1 MKNEPFGFCF
11 MIFGYDLISTND
23 QNIISQIDALK
34 AAGCEKIFQDIA
46 SGAKSERSGLLR
58 LLDTLRKGDTLVI
71 CKLDRLGRSLRHLV
85 DQYSPLHLQSLKSN
99 IV

>member
-1 MKNEPFGFCF
+1 MKNEPFGFCL
-11 MIFGYDLISTND
+11 MKFGYARISTND

-58 LLDTLRKGDTLVI
+58 LLSWSASTRFLTRVE
-71 CKLDRLGRSLRHLV
+71 SVH
-85 DQYSPLHLQSLKSN
+85 
-99 IV
+99 